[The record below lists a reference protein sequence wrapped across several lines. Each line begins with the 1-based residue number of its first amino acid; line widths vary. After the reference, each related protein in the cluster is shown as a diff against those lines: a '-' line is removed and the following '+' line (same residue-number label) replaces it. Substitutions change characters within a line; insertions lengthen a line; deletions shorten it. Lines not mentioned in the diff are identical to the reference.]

1 MPDPTE
7 CYWVLLCAFCLV
19 GLLPPERTTV
29 ICDEQLI
36 GSGVTSNQSNVG
48 SHHSGYDDAGGGGG
62 GKRSRTTFNVKG
74 REAKYC
80 TMNELFCIPGNY
92 SK

>member
-1 MPDPTE
+1 MDPTE

-19 GLLPPERTTV
+19 GLLPNRTV
-29 ICDEQLI
+29 ICDDQLI

-48 SHHSGYDDAGGGGG
+48 SHHSGYEHDSN
-62 GKRSRTTFNVKG
+62 RRTFNVKG
-74 REAKYC
+74 RTAKYC
-80 TMNELFCIPGNY
+80 TMNQLFCIPGNY